1 MFNRRV
7 SCHNKTQTFWS
18 SLESRSHRSEQRRH
32 VEEKSSSCFT
42 GQRPADHCRHEELAE
57 ETLVGPKGN
66 KLPHRQEAED
76 TSGEAFQNK
85 TGHIDRVQV
94 GFHSLI
100 KIKERTHSIMYL
112 NYNLLQ
118 FITFQNKKL
127 NCLQTSVFIKQ
138 RITSHG
144 NNHTQPQTV
153 HGT

>member
-66 KLPHRQEAED
+66 QLPHRQEAED
-76 TSGEAFQNK
+76 TSGEGFQNK

-112 NYNLLQ
+112 DYNLLQ

-144 NNHTQPQTV
+144 NNHT
-153 HGT
+153 